1 MPLLWRICFFISLLQ
16 IGVVELSA
24 KPKKEETLPVPPTP
38 ISAKVR
44 GYSGDVLAIV
54 LQAKGRIEEPLQFY
68 IRKKPAKGSLGEI
81 RQTGPK
87 TAEVLFRPSGSFLSG
102 EDFFTFAA
110 RSVDSPVSAPAR
122 VDIVITHRPAEL
134 QFSPEL
140 DFGEV
145 ALGDSARREILISN
159 SGGLPAFLDI
169 SPTPPWRLAESAPSV
184 VEPGNQIVVP
194 LIFEP
199 KQPGDFSERLGV
211 SSDKSR
217 FTVLRGACKQ
227 ALSWPPQGL
236 TIASEERDRSDL
248 SIAFQNLTTNTR
260 SVEFQWPE
268 DIIGPKKLE
277 IPAQSTVPI
286 SVSLAASAP
295 PSFSFR
301 GAVFF
306 RSGNFSDSF
315 PMTVHPAPPRLR
327 ITPENDLDLGEA
339 PVHETIS
346 RQFVVSNTGGLSA
359 EVLMQ
364 IPDGLVVRPEHSGLL
379 IAPSSSLEF
388 EVSTSSAKPGNF
400 SQTLMI
406 GPSESQMQVLKIQY
420 AVQTSQPIEKV
431 LGLPKELP
439 KLEAASEAV
448 AAIPPVEECFL
459 KESTSHSVTI
469 YWKLTSPDSKDFL
482 IERRVIKPGPNGRVV
497 EQWEPWKQIE
507 IQISG
512 ATATAHF
519 RKLAP
524 GTFWN
529 IRLRGIDSKGLVGP
543 PTPGHFRIETKTLN
557 LWQIPFWLWVPA
569 LLVLG
574 SVLFLV
580 LKKRI
585 RFVRENLDQRI
596 ADLGE

>member
-54 LQAKGRIEEPLQFY
+54 LQAKGRVEEPLQFY

-87 TAEVLFRPSGSFLSG
+87 TAEVLFRPSGSFDSG

-134 QFSPEL
+134 QFSPEF

-184 VEPGNQIVVP
+184 VEPGKQIVVT

-217 FTVLRGACKQ
+217 FAVLRGASKQ

-248 SIAFQNLTTNTR
+248 SIAFQNLTANTR

-268 DIIGPKKLE
+268 NIIGPKKLK

-315 PMTVHPAPPRLR
+315 PLTVHPAPPRLR

-346 RQFVVSNTGGLSA
+346 GQFVVSNTGGLSA

-379 IAPSSSLEF
+379 IAPSSSSKF

-420 AVQTSQPIEKV
+420 SIRAPRPIEK
-431 LGLPKELP
+431 LLR
-439 KLEAASEAV
+439 
-448 AAIPPVEECFL
+448 IPVESPNPEVTDQPLAKIPAVMECL
-459 KESTSHSVTI
+459 LVESGPHDLVVK
-469 YWKLTSPDSKDFL
+469 WKHTSPNAIGYIL
-482 IERRVIKPGPNGRVV
+482 ERREIDLKKPGGLRWVKWETPVV
-497 EQWEPWKQIE
+497 K
-507 IQISG
+507 ISG
-512 ATATAHF
+512 EWVEASF
-519 RKLAP
+519 RKLPANS
-524 GTFWN
+524 FWY
-529 IRLRGIDSKGLVGP
+529 
-543 PTPGHFRIETKTLN
+543 FRILGMDSNHSLGPSSPAFRLETQPLK
-557 LWQIPFWLWVPA
+557 PWLPWWGWLMLFGFA
-569 LLVLG
+569 LVLLNI
-574 SVLFLV
+574 LF
-580 LKKRI
+580 KSRI
-585 RFVRENLDQRI
+585 KIHFGPLDDRTKN
-596 ADLGE
+596 